1 MIYHVY
7 IPYLTDKETY
17 LVGGEFKLGL
27 IFIVSL
33 VHHLTTCHSPAC
45 EFCCSLFREA
55 FAQLMEIKAQSQRII
70 FLGTS
75 IGITQWPFPRYLLGR
90 TLGRTYL
97 GILIQLQLIF
107 HSLQENN
114 WLLMKYDCLLCYF
127 KHLKSQRIC
136 KYSITSKATRNL
148 EWEECGLSDSGLFW
162 SGLMPPFF
170 SWHVWALGIFCL

>member
-1 MIYHVY
+1 MWILLFT
-7 IPYLTDKETY
+7 IQRSICPTNGDKGTKSKNY
-17 LVGGEFKLGL
+17 
-27 IFIVSL
+27 
-33 VHHLTTCHSPAC
+33 
-45 EFCCSLFREA
+45 
-55 FAQLMEIKAQSQRII
+55 

-75 IGITQWPFPRYLLGR
+75 ICVTQGPFPRYLLGR

-127 KHLKSQRIC
+127 KQFKSQRIC

-162 SGLMPPFF
+162 SGLMPLFF
-170 SWHVWALGIFCL
+170 SLTCGHLVYSAYSWALRVKLLYYCLWSHDDLF